1 MLFPF
6 DVADNRF
13 GVMMALGGLW
23 LLFVAGFW
31 LINSEAIKVNFSFFR
46 REGAEAKWF
55 DWRVVWGSLFA
66 GMLVFA
72 IAYGWMSLTRHN
84 LFNST
89 GYDLA
94 INEQIVWNTL
104 NGRFFASS
112 VEVDNSF
119 ADHFRPMLIF
129 LVPIYA
135 IFQTPKTLLLVQVL
149 VLASGAI
156 PLYFLA
162 NLKLQNQKVALAL
175 AAVYLL
181 YPPLGFI
188 ARFDFHIEVF
198 VIPAFIAA
206 FYMMETGRWNWASFF
221 LVIPLLCKENM
232 GFTALMFGLYAILR
246 WRRWTWGIVWIA
258 IGIFFTWFTAFWLLP
273 TVRGEEIDTLSR
285 YAWLGDGLVGM
296 LQTMVT
302 DPMRVINHLVKQS
315 NWLYMLQLLLP
326 LGLLPLLGFREFLL
340 AVPAFGIN
348 LLSAQEC
355 QSTIYCH
362 YAIPVIPIIFIAAV
376 FGLLYL
382 QRWVGSEKNLPIFSY
397 GLIVLTLACYWV
409 SNPFSE
415 VPILPSAFEPIGNAE
430 IVSIAL
436 AAVPADGVLVT
447 TNDYAPHLAQREG
460 LFIIGIPSQRVAPTD
475 PDLVF
480 LNLYDQQFIVCDQMR
495 EYITQL
501 DKTAYGTTFR
511 TGGLI
516 VIQRD
521 AGSAEQFLDFV
532 DNWNNCAG

>member
-1 MLFPF
+1 M
-6 DVADNRF
+6 V
-13 GVMMALGGLW
+13 ALGGVW
-23 LLFVAGFW
+23 LVLAAGFW
-31 LINSEAIKVNFSFFR
+31 LIQRLSPNRLSFRGEEVEVQSFNWKVS
-46 REGAEAKWF
+46 
-55 DWRVVWGSLFA
+55 WGVLGV

-72 IAYGWMSLTRHN
+72 IAYGWMSMTRHN
-84 LFNST
+84 MFNST

-135 IFQTPKTLLLVQVL
+135 IFQTPKTLLIVQVL
-149 VLASGAI
+149 ILASGAI
-156 PLYFLA
+156 PLYLLA
-162 NLKLQNQKVALAL
+162 DFKLKNSNVALAL

-206 FYMMETGRWNWASFF
+206 FYMMETGRWSWASFF

-232 GFTALMFGLYAILR
+232 GFTAMMFGLYAIVR
-246 WRRWTWGIVWIA
+246 WKKWGWGSTWVL

-285 YAWLGDGLVGM
+285 YAWLGDGLMGM
-296 LQTMVT
+296 LQTLMT
-302 DPMRVINHLVKQS
+302 DPMLVINHLVKGS

-340 AVPAFGIN
+340 AVPAFAIN
-348 LLSAQEC
+348 LLSSQEC

-362 YAIPVIPIIFIAAV
+362 YAIPVIPILLIAAV
-376 FGLLYL
+376 YGLFRLQGWLGSSKKWSVFG
-382 QRWVGSEKNLPIFSY
+382 Y
-397 GLIVLTLACYWV
+397 GLIGLTLFCYWI
-409 SNPFSE
+409 SNPFAE

-430 IVSIAL
+430 VVSMAL
-436 AAVPADGVLVT
+436 AAVPDDGVLVT
-447 TNDYAPHLAQREG
+447 TNDYAPHLAQRQG
-460 LFIIGIPSQRVAPTD
+460 LYIIGIPSQRVAPID
-475 PDLVF
+475 PDIVF

-495 EYITQL
+495 DYINQL

-516 VIQRD
+516 VIQKD

-532 DNWNNCAG
+532 ENWNNCAG

>member
-1 MLFPF
+1 ML
-6 DVADNRF
+6 
-13 GVMMALGGLW
+13 ALGGLW
-23 LLFVAGFW
+23 LLFAAGFW
-31 LINSEAIKVNFSFFR
+31 VIQTRVFEQGDHEDRGAKAHSAI
-46 REGAEAKWF
+46 
-55 DWRVVWGSLFA
+55 DWQVVWGAVGVGVLA
-66 GMLVFA
+66 FA
-72 IAYGWMSLTRHN
+72 IAYGWMSITRHN

-129 LVPIYA
+129 LVPFYA
-135 IFQTPKTLLLVQVL
+135 IFQTPKTLLVIQVL

-156 PLYFLA
+156 PLYFLT
-162 NLKLQNQKVALAL
+162 NFKLQNQKVALAL

-232 GFTALMFGLYAILR
+232 GFTALMFGLYAIVR
-246 WRRWTWGIVWIA
+246 WKKWTWGFTWIF

-273 TVRGEEIDTLSR
+273 TVRGEELDTLSR
-285 YAWLGDGLVGM
+285 YAWLGDGLTGV
-296 LQTMVT
+296 LQTLFT
-302 DPMRVINHLVKQS
+302 DPMLILNHLVKRS

-326 LGLLPLLGFREFLL
+326 LGLLPLLGWREFLIS
-340 AVPAFGIN
+340 VPAFGIN
-348 LLSAQEC
+348 LLSLQEC

-362 YAIPVIPIIFIAAV
+362 YAIPVVPIIFIAAV
-376 FGLLYL
+376 FGLYHLKGWL
-382 QRWVGSEKNLPIFSY
+382 KNKIWSVFGY
-397 GLIVLTLACYWV
+397 GLVGLTLACFWV
-409 SNPFSE
+409 SNPFGE
-415 VPILPSAFEPIGNAE
+415 VPILPSAFEPIGNADV
-430 IVSIAL
+430 VSLAL
-436 AAVPADGVLVT
+436 GAVPADGVLVT

-460 LFIIGIPSQRVAPTD
+460 LFIIGIPSQRVAPLD
-475 PDLVF
+475 PDIVF

-495 EYITQL
+495 EYINQL
-501 DKTAYGTTFR
+501 DKSAYGTTFR

-516 VIQRD
+516 VIQKD

>member
-1 MLFPF
+1 M
-6 DVADNRF
+6 V
-13 GVMMALGGLW
+13 ALGALW
-23 LLFVAGFW
+23 LLFAASFW
-31 LINSEAIKVNFSFFR
+31 LAPKWYIRSIIVKHGNIEVRSFD
-46 REGAEAKWF
+46 KKT
-55 DWRVVWGSLFA
+55 VWGILFA
-66 GMLVFA
+66 GMVIFA
-72 IAYGWMSLTRHN
+72 VAYGWMSMTRHN

-135 IFQTPKTLLLVQVL
+135 IFQTPKTLLAVQVL

-156 PLYFLA
+156 PLYLLA
-162 NLKLQNQKVALAL
+162 NFKLQKQKIALAL

-198 VIPAFIAA
+198 VIPTFIAA

-221 LVIPLLCKENM
+221 MVIPLLCKENM
-232 GFTALMFGLYAILR
+232 GLTAMMFGLYAIVR
-246 WRRWTWGIVWIA
+246 WNKWTWGIMWVT

-273 TVRGEEIDTLSR
+273 AVRGEEIDTLSR
-285 YAWLGDGLVGM
+285 YAWLGNGL
-296 LQTMVT
+296 T
-302 DPMRVINHLVKQS
+302 DPILILNHLVKQS

-326 LGLLPLLGFREFLL
+326 LGLLPLIGFREFLI

-348 LLSAQEC
+348 LLSLQEC

-362 YAIPVIPIIFIAAV
+362 YAIPIIPIMFIAAV
-376 FGLLYL
+376 LGLVHL
-382 QRWVGSEKNLPIFSY
+382 QGWLGSRRSWSIFSY
-397 GLIVLTLACYWV
+397 GLIYGLIGLTLASYWV
-409 SNPFSE
+409 SNPFGE

-430 IVSIAL
+430 VVSMAL
-436 AAVPADGVLVT
+436 ATVPADGVLVT

-460 LFIIGIPSQRVAPTD
+460 LFIIGIPSQRAAPID
-475 PDLVF
+475 PDIVF

-495 EYITQL
+495 EYINQL
-501 DKTAYGTTFR
+501 DKAAYGTTFR

-516 VIQRD
+516 VIRKD
-521 AGSAEQFLDFV
+521 KGSAEQFLDFV